1 MGKLSAELS
10 TEHQQ
15 FIAQQHL
22 FFVGTAAEAGRVN
35 ISPKGLDAL
44 RIVSPKQV
52 AWLNLTGSGNETAA
66 HVELQPRMTLMF
78 CAVAGNP
85 LIVRIYGRAQAIHQ
99 TDPEWAETYAL
110 FNPIAGA
117 RQIFL
122 LNVEAV
128 QTSCGMGVPLFDYQ
142 GERDQLDAWAEKK
155 GTEGISR
162 YWRDKNSLSLDGYA
176 TDIIRKNGVC
186 DL

>member
-78 CAVAGNP
+78 CAVAVNP

-99 TDPEWAETYAL
+99 TDPEWAE
-110 FNPIAGA
+110 
-117 RQIFL
+117 
-122 LNVEAV
+122 
-128 QTSCGMGVPLFDYQ
+128 
-142 GERDQLDAWAEKK
+142 KK
-155 GTEGISR
+155 
-162 YWRDKNSLSLDGYA
+162 Y
-176 TDIIRKNGVC
+176 VC